1 METIELLALV
11 AAVLFFLAALRQSTS
26 PAVEVVRAPAVA
38 HHLLNEASDNRPNTG
53 LFRALATWARGSER
67 RVDSISTVAYG
78 SHWRSLRSN
87 LTAGFLNPSR
97 ITALAP
103 LQRDAVQD
111 LVAGLPVAAGE
122 VVVIPL
128 VETGPIVPGREGLL
142 SRAAK
147 RDSGGVTKVYKQ

>member
-87 LTAGFLNPSR
+87 LTSGFLNPSR
-97 ITALAP
+97 IAALAP
-103 LQRDAVQD
+103 LQRDAIED

-122 VVVIPL
+122 VVVIREHL
-128 VETGPIVPGREGLL
+128 DRVIFLLAARMCFGDDGVEDKIGR
-142 SRAAK
+142 AH
-147 RDSGGVTKVYKQ
+147 V